1 MTPQLENA
9 IAIAKTLSVSE
20 QRELINILSDL
31 LKESEEENDPSVE
44 GIAASLQRALH
55 EVKAGQTKP
64 IPQLWNSLDEE

>member
-9 IAIAKTLSVSE
+9 IAIAKTLSGSE
-20 QRELINILSDL
+20 QRELINVLSDL

-64 IPQLWNSLDEE
+64 ISQLWNSLDEE